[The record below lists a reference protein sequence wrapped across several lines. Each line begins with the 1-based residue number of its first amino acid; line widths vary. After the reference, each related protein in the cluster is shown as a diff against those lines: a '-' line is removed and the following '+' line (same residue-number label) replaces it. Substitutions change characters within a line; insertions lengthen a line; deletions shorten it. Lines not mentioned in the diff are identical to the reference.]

1 MSRVKTTVVRKA
13 GGQVWEDPT
22 LLEWDPN
29 HFRLFVGNLGN
40 DVNDE
45 SLYQAFS
52 EYPSLVKTKVV
63 RDREG
68 KTRGFGFVSFKD
80 SDQFLKAWR
89 EKNGKYIGSRPV
101 KLSRATSDV
110 KPNEV
115 NEKTID
121 SKIRNSLYSRTIHHG
136 NRVQKKIK
144 NKHGKNS
151 SKSSRAA
158 QSAAAELI
166 SSSSIAGARPA
177 NSTSVPN
184 AVNTEISAARAT
196 ESEASRN
203 QTKASRDYSRASS
216 FRRV

>member
-1 MSRVKTTVVRKA
+1 M
-13 GGQVWEDPT
+13 
-22 LLEWDPN
+22 
-29 HFRLFVGNLGN
+29 
-40 DVNDE
+40 
-45 SLYQAFS
+45 FS
-52 EYPSLVKTKVV
+52 
-63 RDREG
+63 
-68 KTRGFGFVSFKD
+68 
-80 SDQFLKAWR
+80 
-89 EKNGKYIGSRPV
+89 
-101 KLSRATSDV
+101 SRATSDV

-158 QSAAAELI
+158 QLAAAELI
-166 SSSSIAGARPA
+166 SSSSITGARPA

>member
-101 KLSRATSDV
+101 KLRYV
-110 KPNEV
+110 
-115 NEKTID
+115 
-121 SKIRNSLYSRTIHHG
+121 
-136 NRVQKKIK
+136 
-144 NKHGKNS
+144 
-151 SKSSRAA
+151 
-158 QSAAAELI
+158 
-166 SSSSIAGARPA
+166 
-177 NSTSVPN
+177 
-184 AVNTEISAARAT
+184 
-196 ESEASRN
+196 
-203 QTKASRDYSRASS
+203 
-216 FRRV
+216 